1 MRLTEIEAANDEE
14 ESQGKIHSHIDDT
27 EISRESSM
35 ISVAQTTNS
44 AFFTWYQKLRWCI
57 T

>member
-1 MRLTEIEAANDEE
+1 MRLTEIEADNDEE